1 MNVVVAGKRRPV
13 RPDSLNVVRGQ
24 KTRRR
29 ILDAARARILLEGY
43 ENLRLDAL
51 AREAGITKAAVIKSV
66 GGKAAIL
73 LELGDEDRQE
83 RIQVIRD
90 AIPLRTGLRRRI
102 SDAIRRMLTIDSGK
116 LNVVIPYI
124 GHMWFWTGVEHD
136 RAQAMLDETREL
148 VRQLILAASHPPPAP
163 SVADLLA
170 LRIMSGYSLA
180 LRDLHYRRGSI
191 DDAVRL
197 VTDHALGHT

>member
-1 MNVVVAGKRRPV
+1 MNVVIAGKRRPV
-13 RPDSLNVVRGQ
+13 RPDSLHVVRGQ

-29 ILDAARARILLEGY
+29 ILDAARASILREGY

-51 AREAGITKAAVIKSV
+51 AREAGVTKAAVVKSV

-73 LELGDEDRQE
+73 LALGDEDRQE
-83 RIQVIRD
+83 RVQVIRD
-90 AIPLRTGLRRRI
+90 AMPLRTGLRRRI
-102 SDAIRRMLTIDSGK
+102 ADAIRRMLTIDSVK

-124 GHMWFWTGVEHD
+124 GHMWFWTGAEHD
-136 RAQAMLDETREL
+136 RAQAMLDETRVL
-148 VRQLILAASHPPPAP
+148 VRDLILAASRPPPTAA
-163 SVADLLA
+163 VADMLA
-170 LRIMSGYSLA
+170 LRVMSGYSVA

-197 VTDHALGHT
+197 VTEHALGEG